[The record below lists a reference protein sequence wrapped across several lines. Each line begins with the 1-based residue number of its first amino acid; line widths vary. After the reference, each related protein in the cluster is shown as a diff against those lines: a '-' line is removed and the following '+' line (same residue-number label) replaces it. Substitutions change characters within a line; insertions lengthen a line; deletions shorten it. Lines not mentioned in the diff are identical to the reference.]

1 MDESADKIR
10 YELNSLQSRHEE
22 LQEREKH
29 LEDEIRYR
37 DLKIEE
43 GKK

>member
-1 MDESADKIR
+1 MKEYENELNNREEIDESADKIR

-29 LEDEIRYR
+29 LED
-37 DLKIEE
+37 
-43 GKK
+43 